1 MNIKMAVRIP
11 SRLLSCRLRSY
22 ISHRTFVSSA
32 SQSEAHNFT
41 MPAMSPT
48 MTEGNIASWKVRE
61 GESFSTGDVLLEIE
75 TDKATM
81 EWESP
86 EDGILTEIYVQ
97 EGGKVNVGDKIAFIG
112 GEGEEPPKK
121 EEKEEKERKPEGK
134 EEGKEKEKPKEE
146 EAKKEDK
153 PEEPKAEKKEG
164 KKPPPTKAEER
175 KKEEKKPE
183 EARVKASPVARRI
196 AAELG
201 VDLSTVKGTGPE
213 GRVTETD
220 VRATAKSK
228 PAEPGVSPAPKQPT
242 RVQLQAGESA
252 RIQLSGMRKIIAQR
266 LVESL
271 GPVPHFYLTIDV
283 NAGPLMEARE
293 ELKSAGEGTDA
304 AKITVNDFVLKAAV
318 MAAVKV
324 PRVNASFDNDA
335 ILQYADVDL
344 GVAVAIEDGLLTPV
358 IRAAQDKSLREIS
371 ALAKD
376 LAHRAR
382 NKRMKPEEF
391 QGGTFTVSN
400 LGGLG
405 IDSFSAVIN
414 PPQGFILAVGKV
426 TKIPV
431 VDDCDQVMVGHRMSI
446 TMSCDHRAIDGA
458 LGAEY
463 LKELRHLLENP
474 ALLMV

>member
-1 MNIKMAVRIP
+1 MPEIQMPK
-11 SRLLSCRLRSY
+11 LSD
-22 ISHRTFVSSA
+22 
-32 SQSEAHNFT
+32 
-41 MPAMSPT
+41 T
-48 MTEGNIASWKVRE
+48 MTEGTLIAWKKKKGDQV
-61 GESFSTGDVLLEIE
+61 STGEVLAEIE

-86 EDGILTEIYVQ
+86 EDGTLTEIYVQ
-97 EGGKVNVGDKIAFIG
+97 EGGKVNIGDKIAFIRG
-112 GEGEEPPKK
+112 QGEEAPKQEARAQKK
-121 EEKEEKERKPEGK
+121 E
-134 EEGKEKEKPKEE
+134 
-146 EAKKEDK
+146 KKQDTTEQ
-153 PEEPKAEKKEG
+153 
-164 KKPPPTKAEER
+164 
-175 KKEEKKPE
+175 EEKKPQAETEKPAPAEAEQKETAPPKQKDVEAAVSAAQTATTQQKPQAKEQKSE

-201 VDLSTVKGTGPE
+201 VDVSTVKGTGPD

-220 VRATAKSK
+220 VRAAAKSVAAGVDRGGAK
-228 PAEPGVSPAPKQPT
+228 LPAKTSAPVTP
-242 RVQLQAGESA
+242 GESA

-283 NAGPLMEARE
+283 NAGPLMAARE
-293 ELKSAGEGTDA
+293 ELKSAGEGADA
-304 AKITVNDFVLKAAV
+304 AKITVNDLVLKAAV

-335 ILQYADVDL
+335 IVQYADVDL

-371 ALAKD
+371 SLAKD

-400 LGGLG
+400 LGGMG

-426 TKIPV
+426 TKIAV

-446 TMSCDHRAIDGA
+446 TMSCDHRVIDGA

>member
-1 MNIKMAVRIP
+1 MPEIQMPK
-11 SRLLSCRLRSY
+11 LSD
-22 ISHRTFVSSA
+22 
-32 SQSEAHNFT
+32 
-41 MPAMSPT
+41 T
-48 MTEGNIASWKVRE
+48 MTEGTLVAWKKKKGDQVSA
-61 GESFSTGDVLLEIE
+61 GEVLAEIE

-86 EDGILTEIYVQ
+86 EDGTLTDIYVQ

-112 GEGEEPPKK
+112 GEGEEAPKK
-121 EEKEEKERKPEGK
+121 EEKEKEKEEK
-134 EEGKEKEKPKEE
+134 KEKPKAKEE
-146 EAKKEDK
+146 ENKEEK
-153 PEEPKAEKKEG
+153 PTTADQPKEQKPKTEEKAEQKAAPTKAEKKAEPE
-164 KKPPPTKAEER
+164 KPAPKVE
-175 KKEEKKPE
+175 KPE

-220 VRATAKSK
+220 VRAAAKSK
-228 PAEPGVSPAPKQPT
+228 PAAPAP
-242 RVQLQAGESA
+242 RVPAPVKAGESA
-252 RIQLSGMRKIIAQR
+252 RIQLSGMRRIIAQR

-271 GPVPHFYLTIDV
+271 GPVPHFYLNIDI
-283 NAGPLMEARE
+283 NATPLMEARE
-293 ELKSAGEGTDA
+293 ELKSAGEGADA

-318 MAAVKV
+318 QAAVKV
-324 PRVNASFDNDA
+324 PRVNASFDGDA
-335 ILQYADVDL
+335 IVQYADIDL
-344 GVAVAIEDGLLTPV
+344 GIAVAIEEGLLTPV
-358 IRAAQDKSLREIS
+358 IRGAQNKSLREIS
-371 ALAKD
+371 ELAKD

-400 LGGLG
+400 LGGMG

-414 PPQGFILAVGKV
+414 PPQGFILAVGRITKV
-426 TKIPV
+426 PV
-431 VDDCDQVMVGHRMSI
+431 VDDCDQIIAGHRMSL
-446 TMSCDHRAIDGA
+446 TMSCDHRVIDGA

-474 ALLMV
+474 ALLLV

>member
-1 MNIKMAVRIP
+1 MPK
-11 SRLLSCRLRSY
+11 LSD
-22 ISHRTFVSSA
+22 
-32 SQSEAHNFT
+32 
-41 MPAMSPT
+41 T
-48 MTEGNIASWKVRE
+48 MTEGTLIAWKKKKGDQVSA
-61 GESFSTGDVLLEIE
+61 GEVLAEIE

-86 EDGILTEIYVQ
+86 EDGTLTEIYVQ
-97 EGGKVNVGDKIAFIG
+97 EGGKVNVGDKIAFVRG
-112 GEGEEPPKK
+112 QGEEAPKQ
-121 EEKEEKERKPEGK
+121 EAPEQK
-134 EEGKEKEKPKEE
+134 KKSAAAKEKKPQAETEKPAPAEA
-146 EAKKEDK
+146 AKKETAPPQQQGVGAAVSAARTETTQQKPQAREEK
-153 PEEPKAEKKEG
+153 PEEP
-164 KKPPPTKAEER
+164 
-175 KKEEKKPE
+175 
-183 EARVKASPVARRI
+183 RVKASPVARRI

-201 VDLSTVKGTGPE
+201 VDLSTVKGTGPD
-213 GRVTETD
+213 GRITETD
-220 VRATAKSK
+220 VRAAAKTVTAGASGGATK
-228 PAEPGVSPAPKQPT
+228 PQAKAPIAVKP
-242 RVQLQAGESA
+242 GESA

-271 GPVPHFYLTIDV
+271 GPVPHFYLTIEI

-293 ELKSAGEGTDA
+293 ELKSAGEGADA

-318 MAAVKV
+318 MAAVKA

-335 ILQYADVDL
+335 IVQYADVDL

-400 LGGLG
+400 LGGMG

-426 TKIPV
+426 TKSPV

-446 TMSCDHRAIDGA
+446 TMSCDHRVIDGA